1 MQLHSPDYNS
11 TILKL
16 GNVSVPL
23 PPHRFHHH
31 HNQNYGDDLSDYHYE
46 CDNDLVIMSMTVVI
60 AGHLDNSPEAREAWS
75 QNKQLSLRLSWLSP
89 GPTFVFDHFAILRL
103 LCTPLQTW
111 ANTPI
116 FLIFP
121 IEIQLCRP
129 GLAMMNCFA
138 IDDEND
144 NDLDNFPALRAPPP
158 PSHHLFPQTRDQA
171 PLHRFTCIPITI
183 TITVNITVNI
193 TATIP
198 ITMMVLNSHR
208 LHDNV
213 IDPLRTG
220 LPSSTK

>member
-1 MQLHSPDYNS
+1 MIFL
-11 TILKL
+11 I
-16 GNVSVPL
+16 
-23 PPHRFHHH
+23 
-31 HNQNYGDDLSDYHYE
+31 
-46 CDNDLVIMSMTVVI
+46 VIMSISMVI
-60 AGHLDNSPEAREAWS
+60 AGHLDNSPEEREAWS
-75 QNKQLSLRLSWLSP
+75 QNKQLSLRLSCLSP

-103 LCTPLQTW
+103 LCTPQQTW

-144 NDLDNFPALRAPPP
+144 NDLDKFPARRAPPP
-158 PSHHLFPQTRDQA
+158 PSHHLFPQTHDQA

-183 TITVNITVNI
+183 IITVNITIVITVTITVNI

-198 ITMMVLNSHR
+198 TTMMVLNSHR

-220 LPSSTK
+220 LASSTK